1 MMFILNEAI
10 YSGTVVLNNN
20 ISGIE
25 AKNFSDAV
33 QKVKKF
39 KSFKEGKSKVI
50 REDENEFIFSIMQEK
65 STYYN
70 VMGTLKNEELK
81 VYQ

>member
-1 MMFILNEAI
+1 MIFILNEAI

-25 AKNFSDAV
+25 AKDFSDAI

-50 REDENEFIFSIMQEK
+50 RENENEFIFSIIQEK

>member
-25 AKNFSDAV
+25 AKDFSDAI

-50 REDENEFIFSIMQEK
+50 RENENEFIFSIIQEK

>member
-50 REDENEFIFSIMQEK
+50 REDENEFIFSTMQEK

>member
-25 AKNFSDAV
+25 AKDFSDAI
-33 QKVKKF
+33 QKVKQF
-39 KSFKEGKSKVI
+39 KSFKEGKSNVI
-50 REDENEFIFSIMQEK
+50 TENDNEFIFSIMQEK
-65 STYYN
+65 SSYHS

>member
-25 AKNFSDAV
+25 AKDFSDAI

-50 REDENEFIFSIMQEK
+50 REDENEFIFLLCKKNQHIIM
-65 STYYN
+65 
-70 VMGTLKNEELK
+70 LWEL
-81 VYQ
+81 

>member
-25 AKNFSDAV
+25 AKDFSDAI
-33 QKVKKF
+33 QKVKQF
-39 KSFKEGKSKVI
+39 KSFKEGKSNVI
-50 REDENEFIFSIMQEK
+50 TENDNEFIFSIMQEK
-65 STYYN
+65 SSYYS